1 MIQYNKILIVGC
13 GLIGGSLAL
22 AFRSHGVV
30 KEIVGVDLDTE
41 GLNKALSL
49 GVIDAAYSRVEET
62 VSDVDLI
69 ILAVPVQQTIR
80 QLEILSKLPIKKGCI
95 ITDVSSTKSDI
106 CKYARTHMPKDI
118 SFVGGHP
125 MAGSEKSGIT
135 AASPRLFEN
144 AAYILTPDPDCDPAA
159 VDKVRKTFE
168 QIRAHVLVMDPVQH
182 DQIVA
187 AVSHVPHVVA
197 ALLVDQVADLG
208 QANPL
213 YSRLAA
219 GGFRDVTRIAS
230 GSPVMWRD
238 IILTNR
244 EPVLYLLKDWI
255 KRIEDI
261 VNWINEADPKEIESF
276 FARTRDWRDALPA
289 KAKGAATHY
298 YEFTIDVEDK
308 PGIIGNVATILGQH
322 EINLRNIGILEN
334 REEVNGQLL
343 LSFSSF
349 RDQEEAMR
357 LLLGHGYKVYVR
369 E

>member
-1 MIQYNKILIVGC
+1 MIRYSQIAIIGC

-22 AFRSHGVV
+22 AFRSHGMVDR
-30 KEIVGVDLDTE
+30 IVGVDLDEE
-41 GLNKALSL
+41 GLAKALAL
-49 GVIDAAYSRVEET
+49 GIIDEGKTCIEEAAAEA
-62 VSDVDLI
+62 DLI

-80 QLEILSKLPIKKGCI
+80 QLATLKSVPLKKGCI
-95 ITDVSSTKSDI
+95 VTDVSSTKQEI
-106 CKYARTHMPKDI
+106 CGYARMNLPEEI
-118 SFVGGHP
+118 VFVGGHP
-125 MAGSEKSGIT
+125 MAGSEKSGVT

-144 AAYILTPDPDCDPAA
+144 AAYILTPDASCDPLA
-159 VDKVRKTFE
+159 VEKLRRTFE
-168 QIRAHVLVMDPVQH
+168 QIRAHVLVMPADQH
-182 DQIVA
+182 DSVVA
-187 AVSHVPHVVA
+187 AISHMPHVVA

-208 QANPL
+208 FDNPL
-213 YSRLAA
+213 YARLAA

-244 EPVLYLLKDWI
+244 GPVLQLLKDWVKRTDAVI
-255 KRIEDI
+255 KWVEE
-261 VNWINEADPKEIESF
+261 NESGSIESF

-298 YEFTIDVEDK
+298 YEITIDVEDK
-308 PGIIGNVATILGQH
+308 PGIIGHVATILGQH
-322 EINLRNIGILEN
+322 QINVRNIGILEN

-343 LSFSSF
+343 LSFSSY
-349 RDQEEAMR
+349 RDQEDALY